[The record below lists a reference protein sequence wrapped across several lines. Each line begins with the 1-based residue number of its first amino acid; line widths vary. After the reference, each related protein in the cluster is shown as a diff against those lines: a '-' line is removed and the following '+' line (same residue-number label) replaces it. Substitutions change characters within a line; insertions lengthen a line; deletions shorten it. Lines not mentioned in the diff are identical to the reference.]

1 MKIVIYQSETKEALL
16 DTAMRGLHKLTEK
29 QLAYVIGMEQAEELK
44 AEEGKNE
51 AVIKANESQQG

>member
-1 MKIVIYQSETKEALL
+1 MTRIVIYQSETKEALL

-44 AEEGKNE
+44 AEERKENE
-51 AVIKANESQQG
+51 DGDKPVF